1 MYITKPIIE
10 LLYVLNDLLILP
22 LRFFFHRHIGSGIM
36 RMNIF
41 VLVCCVGLING
52 FTIQNQQLQNGA
64 HAQQIQPQEFTANQF
79 NQNIGTSSNQ
89 QMPVFSNNIGLSN
102 QNLNHPDFN
111 QHQSNFN
118 QHQSNF
124 NQHQSNLQAMHQQN
138 QMSNGHLNQPAF
150 SNQLMDYMNNNP
162 EFTHQLQEQYGHNN
176 NGHQQQQ
183 QNHMQMEPHF
193 MSRHEDPYRY
203 GGSQGHGQGQEYM
216 SGNHGRK
223 PKSLY
228 KAVKKWGCK

>member
-1 MYITKPIIE
+1 M
-10 LLYVLNDLLILP
+10 
-22 LRFFFHRHIGSGIM
+22 M
-36 RMNIF
+36 MNIF

-64 HAQQIQPQEFTANQF
+64 HAQQIQPQQFTANQF
-79 NQNIGTSSNQ
+79 NQNIGSDSNQ
-89 QMPVFSNNIGLSN
+89 LMPFFSSDIGLTN

-118 QHQSNF
+118 QHQSNLNQQSSNFNQQPSNFNQQPSNF
-124 NQHQSNLQAMHQQN
+124 NQHQSNLQVLHQKN
-138 QMSNGHLNQPAF
+138 VMPNGHLNQPAF

-193 MSRHEDPYRY
+193 MSRHENPYRY

-216 SGNHGRK
+216 SGNHERK

>member
-1 MYITKPIIE
+1 
-10 LLYVLNDLLILP
+10 
-22 LRFFFHRHIGSGIM
+22 
-36 RMNIF
+36 
-41 VLVCCVGLING
+41 
-52 FTIQNQQLQNGA
+52 
-64 HAQQIQPQEFTANQF
+64 
-79 NQNIGTSSNQ
+79 
-89 QMPVFSNNIGLSN
+89 MP
-102 QNLNHPDFN
+102 
-111 QHQSNFN
+111 
-118 QHQSNF
+118 
-124 NQHQSNLQAMHQQN
+124 
-138 QMSNGHLNQPAF
+138 NGHLNQPAF

-193 MSRHEDPYRY
+193 MSRHENPYRY

-216 SGNHGRK
+216 SGNHERK

>member
-1 MYITKPIIE
+1 M
-10 LLYVLNDLLILP
+10 
-22 LRFFFHRHIGSGIM
+22 M
-36 RMNIF
+36 MNLF
-41 VLVCCVGLING
+41 VLVYCVGLING

-64 HAQQIQPQEFTANQF
+64 HSQQIQPQQFTANQF
-79 NQNIGTSSNQ
+79 NQNIGSDSNQ
-89 QMPVFSNNIGLSN
+89 LMPFFSSDIGLTN

-124 NQHQSNLQAMHQQN
+124 NQQSSNFNQQPSNFNQQPSNFNQHQSNLQALHQEN
-138 QMSNGHLNQPAF
+138 EMPNGHLNQPAF

-183 QNHMQMEPHF
+183 NHMQMEPHF
-193 MSRHEDPYRY
+193 MSRHENPYRY

-216 SGNHGRK
+216 SENHERK